1 VRIRFSSPAVQRLHP
16 LELEGAGSLSGARE
30 WHDGAHLDAKD
41 LRAVSAGMV
50 VLAVT
55 AISMLLDRCS
65 PAGLTVEVLIR
76 GGD

>member
-1 VRIRFSSPAVQRLHP
+1 MRSV
-16 LELEGAGSLSGARE
+16 SGARE